1 MGDLMLPPERWFA
14 VQVRTGREHSIAFQ
28 LSQKGY
34 EIFLPECHA
43 GQRRGNTRHSVPK
56 VLFTGYL
63 FCKFSVGVIAP
74 LVTTSGVVRVVG
86 CGHIPSAV
94 EDEEIGAIRTM
105 IKSPF
110 PMRRH
115 PFLAVGDRVQICS
128 GPLQGLTGFID
139 SGCGQT
145 RLVVSVM
152 LLQRSV
158 SVQLYDA
165 DVLPIAPK
173 CPPQAATKRECWP
186 LTVRQGE
193 LCPESVL
200 SGRRTG
206 ETLRCS

>member
-1 MGDLMLPPERWFA
+1 MLPPERWFA
-14 VQVRTGREHSIAFQ
+14 VQVRTGREHSIAFH

-34 EIFLPECHA
+34 EIFLPECYA
-43 GQRRGNTRHSVPK
+43 SERQGNSRHSVSK
-56 VLFTGYL
+56 VLFAGYL

-86 CGHIPSAV
+86 CGHVPSAV

-105 IKSPF
+105 IKSPL
-110 PMRRH
+110 PIRRH
-115 PFLAVGDRVQICS
+115 PFLAVGDRVQISS

-165 DVLPIAPK
+165 DVLPITPK
-173 CPPQAATKRECWP
+173 CPPQTVGKRECGP
-186 LTVRQGE
+186 LTVMQGE
-193 LCPESVL
+193 SCPSSVL
-200 SGRRTG
+200 PGKRVAQ
-206 ETLRCS
+206 TLRCG